1 MPAWFFAYG
10 IFVLFSLCADRD
22 ITGMVPSGEGV
33 FLSEEKWLS
42 AFCFEGA
49 GALVRRKREL
59 YTSSASPSNPER
71 LKEPGSE
78 F

>member
-1 MPAWFFAYG
+1 
-10 IFVLFSLCADRD
+10 
-22 ITGMVPSGEGV
+22 MVSSGEGV

-59 YTSSASPSNPER
+59 YTSSAPPSNPER

>member
-1 MPAWFFAYG
+1 
-10 IFVLFSLCADRD
+10 
-22 ITGMVPSGEGV
+22 MVPSGEGV

-59 YTSSASPSNPER
+59 YTSSAPPSNPER

-78 F
+78 FCQHKIKIAALKQER

>member
-1 MPAWFFAYG
+1 
-10 IFVLFSLCADRD
+10 
-22 ITGMVPSGEGV
+22 MVPSGEGV

-59 YTSSASPSNPER
+59 YTSNAPPSNPER